1 MRSLGSGSNLTK
13 PLIAALLAPA
23 ILGAVAYKESKR
35 LGQTTTVLREM
46 SHADDKGVPQE
57 LSRKAHCI
65 VIVPGLKK
73 IAFIGGGKYGR
84 GYASCITPKGAWSA
98 PAAVRIEGGSFG
110 LQLGGSETDVI
121 LLVMNDGGMQKLTA
135 DKFTLGGE
143 ANAAAGPV
151 GRNLSAQTDVLMKA
165 EILTYSRSRGV
176 FAGLSLEG
184 ATLRPDKDENAK
196 LYGREVSQADILSGS
211 VARVPETA
219 ALMRQIQLFS
229 GKGAPAVK
237 KGKRGRAVAQT
248 GQAMTDS
255 TTTAF
260 SASAAS
266 NPVATGRQI
275 AKADSTR
282 PMVATS
288 EAPLTGDTSSLP
300 AADNSRR
307 NTRDRAPSQKTADQ
321 GKNNLSDLEIERRIR
336 RSVVVDKSLST
347 YAHNVKIVATNGS
360 VTLKG
365 PVRTED
371 EKANVAA
378 KATAVVAADRITNQI
393 EIAPK

>member
-1 MRSLGSGSNLTK
+1 MRNVIIAGLLT
-13 PLIAALLAPA
+13 PAL
-23 ILGAVAYKESKR
+23 LGAVGYKDTKR
-35 LGQTTTVLREM
+35 LNQTTTVLREM
-46 SHADDKGVPQE
+46 SHADDKGVPQD

-65 VIVPGLKK
+65 VVVPGLKK

-84 GYASCITPKGAWSA
+84 GYASCITPKGTWSA

-151 GRNLSAQTDVLMKA
+151 GRNVSANTDVLMKA

-196 LYGREVSQADILSGS
+196 LYGREVTQAEILSGS
-211 VARVPETA
+211 VAQPAETA
-219 ALMRQIQLFS
+219 GLMRQIQLFS
-229 GKGAPAVK
+229 GKGSPSMK
-237 KGKRGRAVAQT
+237 KGRKGRKTAMNEMNSIETTVPAANTVAANHAT
-248 GQAMTDS
+248 V
-255 TTTAF
+255 
-260 SASAAS
+260 
-266 NPVATGRQI
+266 PV
-275 AKADSTR
+275 S
-282 PMVATS
+282 S
-288 EAPLTGDTSSLP
+288 APLTGDTSSTP

-307 NTRDRAPSQKTADQ
+307 NVRDRAPSQKTADQ

-336 RSVVVDKSLST
+336 RSVVADKALST
-347 YAHNVKIVATNGS
+347 YAHNVKIVATNGV

-365 PVRTED
+365 PVRSED
-371 EKANVAA
+371 EKMSIAG
-378 KATAVVAADRITNQI
+378 KAQTVVAADRITNQI